1 MKKDTNKKA
10 ILRRKLL
17 KYEELFFRG
26 VMFLSNFMIA
36 FVLLLIV
43 VSIFRKGLPSL
54 SFEMITQIPKGG
66 FYFGKEGGILNAI
79 VGSLYLGLGSTFL
92 AFIVGLPVALYLN
105 TWLNHKEKTVNTI
118 RFILDILWG
127 IPSIVYGAFGFT
139 LMIFFGIK
147 ASLIAGIIVVAILI
161 LPIMIRAID
170 EGLKT
175 VPMGLHEA
183 TYSLGSTKSEMA
195 FKILFRQC
203 LPSIVTAVL
212 LSFGRAIGDAAAV
225 LFTTGFT
232 DNIPTSLGQPTAT
245 LPLSIFFQ
253 LSSPITEVKNRAYA
267 AAVILTIIILIISIV
282 SRILTSK
289 YHKNSIK
296 F

>member
-1 MKKDTNKKA
+1 
-10 ILRRKLL
+10 
-17 KYEELFFRG
+17 
-26 VMFLSNFMIA
+26 
-36 FVLLLIV
+36 
-43 VSIFRKGLPSL
+43 
-54 SFEMITQIPKGG
+54 
-66 FYFGKEGGILNAI
+66 
-79 VGSLYLGLGSTFL
+79 
-92 AFIVGLPVALYLN
+92 
-105 TWLNHKEKTVNTI
+105 
-118 RFILDILWG
+118 
-127 IPSIVYGAFGFT
+127 
-139 LMIFFGIK
+139 
-147 ASLIAGIIVVAILI
+147 
-161 LPIMIRAID
+161 MIRAID

-253 LSSPITEVKNRAYA
+253 LSSPIAEVKNRAYA
-267 AAVILTIIILIISIV
+267 AAVILTIIILVISIV

>member
-1 MKKDTNKKA
+1 MKKDTSKKHL
-10 ILRRKLL
+10 IRQKMM
-17 KYEELFFRG
+17 KYEEWFFRAI
-26 VMFLSNFMIA
+26 MFLSNFLIA
-36 FVLLLIV
+36 FVLLVIV

-54 SFEMITQIPKGG
+54 SIEMITQTPKGG

-92 AFIVGLPVALYLN
+92 AFIVGMPVALYMN
-105 TWLNHKEKTVNTI
+105 TWLNHKEKTVNAI

-139 LMIFFGIK
+139 LMIFLGIK

-183 TYSLGSTKSEMA
+183 SYSLGSTKSEMA

-232 DNIPTSLGQPTAT
+232 DNIPTALDQPTAT

-253 LSSPITEVKNRAYA
+253 LSSPIDEVKNRAYA
-267 AAVILTIIILIISIV
+267 AAVILTVIILIISIV

>member
-1 MKKDTNKKA
+1 MKKDTGKSAK
-10 ILRRKLL
+10 LRRKLL
-17 KYEELFFRG
+17 KYEELFFRCI
-26 VMFLSNFMIA
+26 MFLSNFMIA

-54 SFEMITQIPKGG
+54 SFEMITQIPQGG

-92 AFIVGLPVALYLN
+92 AFIVGLPVALYMN
-105 TWLNHKEKTVNTI
+105 TWLNHKEKTVNAI

-175 VPMGLHEA
+175 VPTGLHEA

-195 FKILFRQC
+195 FKVLFRQC

-212 LSFGRAIGDAAAV
+212 LSFGRATGDAAAV

-232 DNIPTSLGQPTAT
+232 DNIPTALDQPTAT

-253 LSSPITEVKNRAYA
+253 LSSPIDEVKNRAYA
-267 AAVILTIIILIISIV
+267 AAVILTVIILIISIV